1 MYTLNMN
8 VTIWSRKKTPFFDVE
23 ARVIIINTEDEN
35 KSSQVIMYLPIQGQD
50 AYDSEIYELKQSFC

>member
-35 KSSQVIMYLPIQGQD
+35 KSSQDCCNGRAMECRFGGG
-50 AYDSEIYELKQSFC
+50 

>member
-1 MYTLNMN
+1 MYTLNMK

-35 KSSQVIMYLPIQGQD
+35 KSSQVKLVPTYTSSTVQD
-50 AYDSEIYELKQSFC
+50 AYDSEIY